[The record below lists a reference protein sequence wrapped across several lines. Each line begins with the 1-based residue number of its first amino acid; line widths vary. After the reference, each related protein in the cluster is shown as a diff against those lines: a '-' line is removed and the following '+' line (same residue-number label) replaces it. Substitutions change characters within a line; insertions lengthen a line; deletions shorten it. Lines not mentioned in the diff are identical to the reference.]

1 MNRQLG
7 INVMR
12 PQIMVLFDS
21 ASIRS
26 ESIRYS
32 IELAKRLDATLTLLV
47 ILPFEV
53 NPTFSGGIEP
63 MIKRGAEAEKSL
75 KKHIE
80 PIKNAGLS
88 VETAVRIGNPKS
100 ELLKY
105 VAESGRFEIIIWG
118 ATPDLMKKKDHW
130 LVQMKNT
137 LECPVITPFIKNDL
151 TTKYTTS
158 QQP

>member
-1 MNRQLG
+1 MNWPLG

-32 IELAKRLDATLTLLV
+32 IELAKRMNSNLTLLV

-53 NPTFSGGIEP
+53 SRTASNGIEP
-63 MIKRGAEAEKSL
+63 MIKRGAHAKEVL
-75 KKHIE
+75 QKHIE
-80 PIKNAGLS
+80 TIMNAGLS
-88 VETAVRIGNPKS
+88 VETAVRIGNPRS
-100 ELLKY
+100 ELVKY
-105 VAESGRFEIIIWG
+105 MAEAGRFEIIVWG
-118 ATPDLMKKKDHW
+118 AKPDLMKKKDHW

-137 LECPVITPFIKNDL
+137 LECPVVTPFIKNHAN
-151 TTKYTTS
+151 TKFAGA
-158 QQP
+158 QPR